1 MALDFAKEG
10 FRAAST
16 EEERVFE
23 AAKLFGAGRNASNFH
38 AQNRLLEAFTTSDFP
53 VLLGQ
58 AFEKEAMQAQKDAVR
73 EFEPFAFTTNLTDFR
88 PKKMVD
94 LFGQTYFDDVAEGEE
109 YKGDK
114 LAETSVE
121 VSTGKTGRNF
131 GLTFEMMLTRDFA
144 ELADFPRL
152 LGNGAV
158 NTENKKIFE
167 LLVSPEGLKEDFW
180 GTVDDKPLTA
190 ENLQAA
196 IEALAVKTN
205 HRDELVDISSIVL
218 LVAPAQQF
226 RAQQILNAQEI
237 EITSTN
243 GNRVQKTRVPNP
255 FRGLITLQV
264 SRSFGSFNGAT
275 TAGSSWALLP
285 HRSTDNPAVVKTGLI
300 GHENVDIRVKRDQG
314 QRVGGGE
321 VPVNEGSFDD
331 DTIWYRGRHFT
342 GAAKGFTMAVY
353 ASNGGPAA

>member
-1 MALDFAKEG
+1 MANIAKEG
-10 FRAAST
+10 FRIATSYD
-16 EEERVFE
+16 ERVFE
-23 AAKLFGAGRNASNFH
+23 AAKLFGEGRSASNLT
-38 AQNRLLEAFTTSDFP
+38 AQSRLMEAFTTDDFP
-53 VLLGQ
+53 VLLGA

-73 EFEPFAFTTNLTDFR
+73 EFEPFALQRNLSDFR
-88 PKKMVD
+88 PKKLVD
-94 LFGQTYFDDVAEGEE
+94 LFGKTYFDDVNEGEE

-121 VSTGKTGRNF
+121 IKTGKTGRNY
-131 GLTFEMMLTRDFA
+131 GLTFETMLSRDFSD
-144 ELADFPRL
+144 LADFPRL

-158 NTENKKIFE
+158 NTENKKVFE
-167 LLVSPEGLKEDFW
+167 LLVDQNGLRSDFW
-180 GTVDDKPLTA
+180 GTVDNKPLTA
-190 ENLQAA
+190 ENIQSA

-237 EITSTN
+237 EIQTTT

-264 SRSFGSFNGAT
+264 SREFGTRNGAA

-314 QRVGGGE
+314 ERVGGGA
-321 VPVNEGSFDD
+321 VPVNEGSFND

-342 GAAKGFTMAVY
+342 GAAKGFTSAVY
-353 ASNGGPAA
+353 ASDGSATA